1 MLDHISSQLV
11 AAHLYLQASRL
22 IEEVNLAL
30 QIVSTLR
37 VGLLQD
43 KIVLGGVFHRCGEHR
58 AHEVI
63 RGVLCHCSVCI
74 CFRFGK

>member
-11 AAHLYLQASRL
+11 VAHLNLQATRL

-43 KIVLGGVFHRCGEHR
+43 KIVLGGVFHRCGEH
-58 AHEVI
+58 
-63 RGVLCHCSVCI
+63 
-74 CFRFGK
+74 